1 MEDSGSDTGEAN
13 LEDDHAEGS
22 GGDTVQ
28 EAAHDSDDAQPA
40 AWKVAGDVE
49 VANVDKPAVLDVD
62 KPAVL
67 DVDMLS
73 EQDVSGWQ
81 RGSCR
86 TRRGRT
92 RRGNHRQQNWPRQ

>member
-28 EAAHDSDDAQPA
+28 EAAHDSNDVQPA

-49 VANVDKPAVLDVD
+49 VANVDKLAVLDM
-62 KPAVL
+62 
-67 DVDMLS
+67 DMLS
-73 EQDVSGWQ
+73 EQDVQ
-81 RGSCR
+81 L
-86 TRRGRT
+86 
-92 RRGNHRQQNWPRQ
+92 QD

>member
-28 EAAHDSDDAQPA
+28 EAAHDSDDVQPA

-49 VANVDKPAVLDVD
+49 VANVDKLAVLDVD
-62 KPAVL
+62 KPAML

-73 EQDVSGWQ
+73 EQDVPGWQ
-81 RGSCR
+81 
-86 TRRGRT
+86 
-92 RRGNHRQQNWPRQ
+92 

>member
-49 VANVDKPAVLDVD
+49 VANVDKL
-62 KPAVL
+62 AVL